1 MFAFLFYAHGRGFFL
16 ARWSEING
24 KKRRQRNEAQFLM
37 SHAFRSS
44 VVERSGC
51 LYEERGLG
59 LSPRCQTNVNGIV
72 VKVTGRVGG

>member
-44 VVERSGC
+44 VVERPGCPLWRETLAFLRDVRQNVSGW
-51 LYEERGLG
+51 
-59 LSPRCQTNVNGIV
+59 
-72 VKVTGRVGG
+72 